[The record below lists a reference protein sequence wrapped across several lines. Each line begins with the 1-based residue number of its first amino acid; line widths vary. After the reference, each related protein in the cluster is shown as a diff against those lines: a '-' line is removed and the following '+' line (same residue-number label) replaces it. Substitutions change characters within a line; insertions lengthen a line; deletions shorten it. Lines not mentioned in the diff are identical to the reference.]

1 MMTPK
6 NELAEWHGIA
16 RAYGM
21 MAQEVGHVMAATTIY
36 NEILAT
42 QEGPEMAW
50 HVLKQHG
57 RALPVLSALIV
68 DGKSSEQIRK
78 RIHDLTNNLA
88 PILHNKQKI
97 VCVGAEAAWLDCAT
111 QAYPDKQFY
120 IIRHAQNANIER
132 FIANYASNNI
142 YVYENS
148 DLTPLVGTASVIIV
162 FAFNVGFATFDTYPI
177 ACRIIGSD
185 TRQSFADII
194 ALDLL
199 ECTIPYFLYD
209 FVEIGFDEVTQ
220 IVSRRQQDRRA
231 LQWTSQALA

>member
-1 MMTPK
+1 MMTPRDK
-6 NELAEWHGIA
+6 SAEWHGIA

-21 MAQEVGHVMAATTIY
+21 MAQEVGHVMAAITIY

-42 QEGPEMAW
+42 QGPEMAW

-57 RALPVLSALIV
+57 RTLPVLSALIV

-88 PILHNKQKI
+88 PILHNKQVI

-111 QAYPDKQFY
+111 QVYPDKQFY
-120 IIRHAQNANIER
+120 IIRHAQDANIER
-132 FIANYASNNI
+132 FLVNYASNKV

-148 DLTPLVGTASVIIV
+148 DLTPLAGTGSVIIV
-162 FAFNVGFATFDTYPI
+162 FAFNIGFATFHTYPI

-199 ECTIPYFLYD
+199 DCTIPYFPYD

-220 IVSRRQQDRRA
+220 IVSRRQQNRRA

>member
-1 MMTPK
+1 MMTPR
-6 NELAEWHGIA
+6 NESAEWYGIA

-21 MAQEVGHVMAATTIY
+21 MAQEVGHVMAASTIY

-42 QEGPEMAW
+42 QGPEMAW

-111 QAYPDKQFY
+111 VSYPDKQFY
-120 IIRHAQNANIER
+120 IMPHAQDANIER
-132 FIANYASNNI
+132 LLANYASNVSI
-142 YVYENS
+142 YKNF
-148 DLTPLVGTASVIIV
+148 DLTPLSGTASAIVV
-162 FAFNVGFATFDTYPI
+162 FAFNVGFATFHTYPI

-199 ECTIPYFLYD
+199 ECTIPYFPYD

-220 IVSRRQQDRRA
+220 IVSRRQQNRRA

>member
-1 MMTPK
+1 MMTPRDK
-6 NELAEWHGIA
+6 SAEWHGIA

-36 NEILAT
+36 NEILA
-42 QEGPEMAW
+42 QGPEMAW

-57 RALPVLSALIV
+57 RTLPVLSALIV
-68 DGKSSEQIRK
+68 DGKSSEQICK

-88 PILHNKQKI
+88 PILHNKQVI
-97 VCVGAEAAWLDCAT
+97 ICVGAEAAWLDCAT
-111 QAYPDKQFY
+111 IAYPDKQFY
-120 IIRHAQNANIER
+120 IMPHAQDANIDR
-132 FIANYASNNI
+132 FLTNYASNVSI
-142 YVYENS
+142 YKNF
-148 DLTPLVGTASVIIV
+148 DLTPLAGTASAIVV
-162 FAFNVGFATFDTYPI
+162 FAFNVGFATFHTYPI

-199 ECTIPYFLYD
+199 ECTIPYFPYD

-220 IVSRRQQDRRA
+220 IVSRRQQNRRA
-231 LQWTSQALA
+231 LQWTSQAFA